1 MTSLRDLFKKSKK
14 TAKETTDKI
23 LDADIEENVSKVGE
37 ATASGIPYIGK
48 ALKLIFFVFLPIAI
62 AILVASSLYQ
72 KYVSSPKYCNELY
85 YMTFENEY
93 VYDKLQLM
101 EFTNLKGQF
110 MGSHHKCWMSIKVD
124 GEYYKKGDVNY
135 LLSYLEMIEDVVY
148 ENHKIGKNLD

>member
-23 LDADIEENVSKVGE
+23 LDADIEENVAKVSE
-37 ATASGIPYIGK
+37 ATAFGIVK
-48 ALKLIFFVFLPIAI
+48 ALKIIFFIFVPIAI

-72 KYVSSPKYCNELY
+72 IYVSSPKYCNELY
-85 YMTFENEY
+85 YMTFENED

-101 EFTNLKGQF
+101 EFANLKGQF

-124 GEYYKKGDVNY
+124 GEYYKQGDVNY
-135 LLSYLEMIEDVVY
+135 WLSYLEKIEDVVF
-148 ENHKIGKNLD
+148 ENHERRKNLD